1 MVTDTLRPVTDQVTI
16 DDIHAAAQ
24 RIDGAVERTPLTCSQ
39 TLSEIVGATVF
50 LKFENLQF
58 SGSFKE
64 RGARNRLLD
73 VAPGRGVVAM
83 SAGNHAQG
91 VARHGALLGIET
103 HIVMPDNTP
112 FVKVART
119 RDYGAQVELM
129 GADVMESAVLARQLA
144 EERDLEFIHPFDDP
158 AVIAGQGTIGVEM
171 LEQQPDLD
179 MIVAAVGGG
188 GLAAGLAVAAAAH
201 TSPCSVVGVQSE
213 RYPSM
218 ADALAGRSS
227 TRLDGSTVA
236 DGIAV
241 TKPGEITQQI
251 LTDHG
256 VDVVVVSEA
265 AIEEAIALL
274 LEIEKTVVEGAGAA
288 ALAACIEHGDRFA
301 DKKVGLVLCG
311 GNIDPRTLSSVTLR
325 GLANQGRLNR
335 IRVELDDTPGRLAL
349 VSSLIAEERANVVQ
363 VDHDGL
369 GSTGARSTVLE
380 LRIDTLDMDHAEQV
394 LARLIDAGISAKLL
408 PW

>member
-1 MVTDTLRPVTDQVTI
+1 MTPTVTI
-16 DDIHAAAQ
+16 DDVKAAAG
-24 RIDGAVERTPLTCSQ
+24 RIDGAVERTPLTHSR
-39 TLSEIVGATVF
+39 TLSEITGTKVF
-50 LKFENLQF
+50 LKFENLQYT
-58 SGSFKE
+58 GSFKG

-73 VAPGRGVVAM
+73 VAPGSGVVAM

-91 VARHGALLGIET
+91 VAWHGHLLGLST
-103 HIVMPDNTP
+103 TIVMPTSTP

-119 RDYGAQVELM
+119 RDLGASVELI
-129 GADVMESAVLARQLA
+129 GDDVDEAGVAARRIAA
-144 EERDLEFIHPFDDP
+144 ERGLEFIHPFDDP
-158 AVIAGQGTIGVEM
+158 VVIAGQGTIALEM

-188 GLAAGLAVAAAAH
+188 GLASGLAVVAA
-201 TSPCSVVGVQSE
+201 SEDRPVRVVGVQSE

-218 ADALAGRSS
+218 ADTLAGRAS
-227 TRLDGSTVA
+227 TASAGTTVA

-241 TKPGEITQQI
+241 REPGE
-251 LTDHG
+251 LTRRLLAKNG
-256 VDVVVVSEA
+256 VEIVVVSER
-265 AIEEAIALL
+265 AIEESIAML

-288 ALAACIEHGDRFA
+288 ALAACIEHPDVFA
-301 DKKVGLVLCG
+301 GRSVGLVLCG

-335 IRVELDDTPGRLAL
+335 IRVELDDVPGRLAL
-349 VSSLIAEERANVVQ
+349 VSRIVAEERANVVQ

-369 GSTGARSTVLE
+369 GSTGARSAILDV
-380 LRIDTLDMDHAEQV
+380 RIDSLDSAHAEAV
-394 LARLIDAGISAKLL
+394 LAALRQAGIKAEMA

>member
-1 MVTDTLRPVTDQVTI
+1 VTDQPSVTI
-16 DDIHAAAQ
+16 DHVRNAAK
-24 RIDGAVERTPLTCSQ
+24 RIKGAVERTPLTHSR
-39 TLSEIVGATVF
+39 TLSEIVGAQVH
-50 LKFENLQF
+50 LKFENLQYT
-58 SGSFKE
+58 GSFKG

-73 VAPGRGVVAM
+73 VTPGAGVIAM

-91 VARHGALLGIET
+91 VAYHGGLLGLET
-103 HIVMPDNTP
+103 TIVMPENTP

-119 RDYGAQVELM
+119 RDLGATVELA
-129 GADVMESAVLARQLA
+129 GADVMESAVEARRIA
-144 EERDLEFIHPFDDP
+144 EERDLEFIHPFNDP
-158 AVIAGQGTIGVEM
+158 LVIAGQGTIGLEM

-179 MIVAAVGGG
+179 VILAAVGGG
-188 GLAAGLAVAAAAH
+188 GLASGLAIAAADH
-201 TSPCSVVGVQSE
+201 DRPVRVIGVQTE

-218 ADALAGRSS
+218 ADALAGRKS
-227 TRLDGSTVA
+227 TALAGTTVA

-241 TKPGEITQQI
+241 TEPGTLTQELLRQHRVQV
-251 LTDHG
+251 L
-256 VDVVVVSEA
+256 VVSEA

-288 ALAACIEHGDRFA
+288 ALAACMQYPDVFA
-301 DKKVGLVLCG
+301 GQRVGLVLCG

-335 IRVELDDTPGRLAL
+335 IRVELDDVPGRLAQ
-349 VSSLIAEERANVVQ
+349 VSSTIAAARANVVQ

-369 GSTGARSTVLE
+369 GSTGARSALLD
-380 LRIDTLDMDHAEQV
+380 LRIDTLDFAHAEEV
-394 LARLIDAGISAKLL
+394 LAALLGEGIQATLL